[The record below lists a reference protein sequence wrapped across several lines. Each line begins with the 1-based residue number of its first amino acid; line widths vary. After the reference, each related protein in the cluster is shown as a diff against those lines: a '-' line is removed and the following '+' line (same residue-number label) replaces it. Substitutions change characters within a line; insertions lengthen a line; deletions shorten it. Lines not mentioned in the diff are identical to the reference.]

1 MHTKYNCC
9 ILSIRKYSHREH
21 CVTRSAFVNVRLSKD
36 GGIVCVND
44 CVSAWNLNG
53 ILKKFINL
61 LDSYYEKPLHSN
73 VMCCHMK
80 YPLSDTS
87 KWSHTHPF
95 TNIVKSS
102 DGFTPIEIVIFIVS
116 EHTAEHYF
124 IAFWTTKTGHV
135 YAVADVND
143 WSSCTFGKTIS
154 TQNIRTWF
162 HSFTLNWIDG
172 TYCSFV
178 LKCKS
183 HIPLLE
189 THHHCKA
196 RRKHAFS
203 WCVTKCVRLK

>member
-1 MHTKYNCC
+1 MQTKYNCC

-87 KWSHTHPF
+87 K
-95 TNIVKSS
+95 
-102 DGFTPIEIVIFIVS
+102 
-116 EHTAEHYF
+116 
-124 IAFWTTKTGHV
+124 
-135 YAVADVND
+135 
-143 WSSCTFGKTIS
+143 
-154 TQNIRTWF
+154 
-162 HSFTLNWIDG
+162 
-172 TYCSFV
+172 
-178 LKCKS
+178 
-183 HIPLLE
+183 
-189 THHHCKA
+189 
-196 RRKHAFS
+196 
-203 WCVTKCVRLK
+203 